1 MASIKDYIHEIE
13 DASEKMLGADHED
26 HLAKELFMELLGKAM
41 TPEEVQAIEDKYLKH
56 FEGDEI
62 QKMIHDLKLEKG
74 FIKD

>member
-26 HLAKELFMELLGKAM
+26 HLAKDLFMELLNKAM
-41 TPEEVQAIEDKYLKH
+41 TPEEVQEIEDRYLNN
-56 FEGDEI
+56 FEGDDI
-62 QKMIHDLKLEKG
+62 LKMVHDLKLEKG

>member
-13 DASEKMLGADHED
+13 GASEKMLGADPED
-26 HLAKELFMELLGKAM
+26 HLAKELFMELLDKAM